1 VRTLAH
7 PAHPP
12 GKALIVFAAAIF
24 SVLALATDL
33 YLPALPALR
42 RDLGVTDA
50 LAQLTLSAFV
60 VGFGLAQLVYGPL
73 SDRFGRRPVL
83 LSGLALFMVG
93 SIASML
99 APTIELLIAARI
111 LQGVGACS
119 GPVIGRAIVR
129 DLYEPVRGARALA
142 QIMMLL
148 VIGPLF
154 APLVGGYLTAWLG
167 WRANFALLFMF
178 GLALWVTAWRLLA
191 ESSRHFDATATQFGQ
206 ILRNARTVF
215 ANPTFVAYAACFTLS
230 YTTIFFYLSASAFVL
245 IDTLGVR
252 PEHYGLWFMI
262 PVAGNFTGSFVC
274 SRLTRRIAL
283 PDLLGFGVGCGV
295 LGGLLFLALAAA
307 GVAHPLAIVGPM
319 TIYLFGHGFINPVCL
334 AAAVGPF
341 PRIAGTASALL
352 GCTQLVIAAVVVQI
366 FMRRFF
372 DGAPL
377 QLAAAVASF
386 ACALAAA
393 YWLLIR
399 RLPRPHSSAQ

>member
-1 VRTLAH
+1 VRTIAH

-12 GKALIVFAAAIF
+12 GRPLIVFAAAIF

-73 SDRFGRRPVL
+73 SDRYGRRPVL
-83 LSGLALFMVG
+83 LGGLALFMVG
-93 SIASML
+93 SIAAML
-99 APTIELLIAARI
+99 APTIELLVAARI

-129 DLYEPVRGARALA
+129 DLYDPVRGARTLA

-148 VIGPLF
+148 VTVPMF
-154 APLVGGYLTAWLG
+154 APLVGGYLTAWFG
-167 WRANFALLFMF
+167 WRATFAFLFLC
-178 GLALWVTAWRLLA
+178 GLALWTVTFRLLA
-191 ESSRHFDATATQFGQ
+191 ESSRHFDVTATNFRQMA
-206 ILRNARTVF
+206 RNARMVF
-215 ANPTFVAYAACFTLS
+215 SNPVFVAYAACFTLS
-230 YTTIFFYLSASAFVL
+230 YTTIFCYLSASAFVL
-245 IDTLGVR
+245 IDTLGVP
-252 PEHYGLWFMI
+252 PERYGLWFMI
-262 PVAGNFTGSFVC
+262 PVAGNFVGSYVC
-274 SRLTRRIAL
+274 SRLTRRVAL
-283 PDLLGFGVGCGV
+283 SNLLGAGVGFGA
-295 LGGLLFLALAAA
+295 LGGLTLFALAAA
-307 GVAHPLAIVGPM
+307 GIVHPLAVVGPM
-319 TIYLFGHGFINPVCL
+319 TLYLFGHGFINPVCL

-352 GCTQLVIAAVVVQI
+352 GCTQLVIAAVLIQV
-366 FMRRFF
+366 FMRGFF

-377 QLAAAVASF
+377 QLGAAVALF

-393 YWLLIR
+393 YLLLVR
-399 RLPRPHSSAQ
+399 RLPRSH